1 MKALVKTKPGPGLEL
16 IDVAVPEVGRD
27 DVLIRILKTAI
38 CGTDV
43 HIYEWDEWARR
54 TVPVPLVVGH
64 EFVGVIHE
72 LGSDVR
78 GLQLGELVTGE
89 GHIVCGHCRN
99 CRAGRRH
106 LCVNTISIGATRDG
120 AFAEYLVLPS
130 SNIWAADPA
139 IPLDVLAICD
149 PLGNAAHTAL
159 SFDLVGEDV
168 LITGA
173 GPVGCL
179 AAAIVRHVGA
189 RHVVVSDIN
198 PDRLDLAKTMGAS
211 LVLDARRQQPTR
223 RLCDARHDRGLR
235 RRPRDVG
242 QPRRAARHARRRC
255 ATAGASRLLGFLEG
269 ESAIDWERVI
279 FGGLTLK
286 GIYGRQMYETWYKM
300 TAMLQSGLDVSPV
313 ITHRFAFTEYETAF
327 DMMLSGRSGKVILDW
342 ATA

>member
-1 MKALVKTKPGPGLEL
+1 MKALVKTVAGRGLEL
-16 IDVAVPEVGRD
+16 TDVPVPQVGHD

-43 HIYEWDEWARR
+43 HIFQWDEWASR

-64 EFVGVIHE
+64 EFVGVIAE
-72 LGSDVR
+72 LGGDVR
-78 GLQLGELVTGE
+78 GLQVGELVTGE

-130 SNIWAADPA
+130 SNIWVADPA

-179 AAAIVRHVGA
+179 AAAIARHVGA
-189 RHVVVSDIN
+189 RHIVISDIN
-198 PDRLDLAKTMGAS
+198 PDRLELAKRMGAS
-211 LVLDARRQQPTR
+211 LTIDARNQRPS
-223 RLCDARHDRGLR
+223 DALAMLGMTEGF
-235 RRPRDVG
+235 DVG
-242 QPRRAARHARRRC
+242 LEMSGSPDALRGMLESMFHGGRIA
-255 ATAGASRLLGFLEG
+255 LLGFLEG

-279 FGGLTLK
+279 FSGLTLK

-313 ITHRFAFTEYETAF
+313 ITHRFPYTEYETAF
-327 DMMLSGRSGKVILDW
+327 DVMLSGRSGKIILDW

>member
-1 MKALVKTKPGPGLEL
+1 MKALVKAAAGPGLKL
-16 IDVAVPEVGRD
+16 ADVPVPAIGRD

-54 TVPVPLVVGH
+54 TVPVPIVVGH
-64 EFVGVIHE
+64 EFVGVVDK

-78 GLQLGELVTGE
+78 GLHVGELVTGE

-106 LCVNTISIGATRDG
+106 LCVNTISVGATRPG
-120 AFAEYLVLPS
+120 AFADYLALPS
-130 SNIWAADPA
+130 SNVWVADPA
-139 IPLDVLAICD
+139 IAPDVLAICD

-173 GPVGCL
+173 GPIGCM
-179 AAAIVRHVGA
+179 AAAIARHVGA

-198 PDRLDLAKTMGAS
+198 PDRLELARVMGAS
-211 LVLDARRQQPTR
+211 LTVDARSESVNEALTRLGMSEGFDVGLEMSGSPDALRGMLDAMCHGGRI
-223 RLCDARHDRGLR
+223 A
-235 RRPRDVG
+235 
-242 QPRRAARHARRRC
+242 
-255 ATAGASRLLGFLEG
+255 LLGFLEG
-269 ESAIDWERVI
+269 ETAIDWERVI
-279 FGGLTLK
+279 FSGLTIK

-300 TAMLQSGLDVSPV
+300 TAMLQSGLNVSPV
-313 ITHRFAFTEYETAF
+313 ITHRFACTEYEAAF
-327 DMMLSGRSGKVILDW
+327 EVMLSGRSGKVILEW

>member
-1 MKALVKTKPGPGLEL
+1 MKALVKTIAGRGLEL
-16 IDVAVPEVGRD
+16 TDVPVPQVGHD

-43 HIYEWDEWARR
+43 HIFQWDEWASR

-64 EFVGVIHE
+64 EFVGVIAE

-78 GLQLGELVTGE
+78 GLQVGELVTGE

-106 LCVNTISIGATRDG
+106 LCANTISIGATRDG

-130 SNIWAADPA
+130 SNIWVADPA

-179 AAAIVRHVGA
+179 AAADRPPRRRAPRGDHRRQPVPSRA
-189 RHVVVSDIN
+189 RQADGRVA
-198 PDRLDLAKTMGAS
+198 R
-211 LVLDARRQQPTR
+211 ARRAQP
-223 RLCDARHDRGLR
+223 
-235 RRPRDVG
+235 
-242 QPRRAARHARRRC
+242 AARATRWRC
-255 ATAGASRLLGFLEG
+255 
-269 ESAIDWERVI
+269 SA
-279 FGGLTLK
+279 
-286 GIYGRQMYETWYKM
+286 
-300 TAMLQSGLDVSPV
+300 
-313 ITHRFAFTEYETAF
+313 
-327 DMMLSGRSGKVILDW
+327 
-342 ATA
+342 

>member
-1 MKALVKTKPGPGLEL
+1 MKALVKTVAGRGLEL
-16 IDVAVPEVGRD
+16 TDVPVPQVGHD

-43 HIYEWDEWARR
+43 HIFQWDEWASR

-64 EFVGVIHE
+64 EFVGVIAE

-78 GLQLGELVTGE
+78 GLQVGELVTGE

-130 SNIWAADPA
+130 SNIWVADPA

-179 AAAIVRHVGA
+179 AAAIARHVGA
-189 RHVVVSDIN
+189 RHIVISDIN
-198 PDRLDLAKTMGAS
+198 PDRLELAKRMGAS
-211 LVLDARRQQPTR
+211 LTIDARNQRPS
-223 RLCDARHDRGLR
+223 DALAMLGMTEGF
-235 RRPRDVG
+235 DVG
-242 QPRRAARHARRRC
+242 LEMSGSPDALRGMLESMFHGGRIA
-255 ATAGASRLLGFLEG
+255 LLGFLEG

-279 FGGLTLK
+279 FSGLTLK

-313 ITHRFAFTEYETAF
+313 ITHRFPYTEYETAF
-327 DMMLSGRSGKVILDW
+327 DVMLSGRSGKIILDW

>member
-1 MKALVKTKPGPGLEL
+1 MKALVKAAAGPGLKL
-16 IDVAVPEVGRD
+16 ADVPVPAIGRD

-54 TVPVPLVVGH
+54 TVPVPMVVGH
-64 EFVGVIHE
+64 EFVGVVDK

-78 GLQLGELVTGE
+78 GLHVGELVTGE

-106 LCVNTISIGATRDG
+106 LCVNTISVGATRPG
-120 AFAEYLVLPS
+120 AFADYLALPS
-130 SNIWAADPA
+130 SNVWVADPA
-139 IPLDVLAICD
+139 IAPDVLAICD

-173 GPVGCL
+173 GPIGCM
-179 AAAIVRHVGA
+179 AAAIARHVGA

-198 PDRLDLAKTMGAS
+198 PDRLELARVMGAS
-211 LVLDARRQQPTR
+211 LTVDARSESVNEALTRLGMSEGFDVGLEMSGSPDALRGMLDAMCHGGRI
-223 RLCDARHDRGLR
+223 A
-235 RRPRDVG
+235 
-242 QPRRAARHARRRC
+242 
-255 ATAGASRLLGFLEG
+255 LLGFLEG
-269 ESAIDWERVI
+269 ETAIDWERVI
-279 FGGLTLK
+279 FSGLTIK

-300 TAMLQSGLDVSPV
+300 TAMLQSGLNVSPV
-313 ITHRFAFTEYETAF
+313 ITHRFACTEYEAAF
-327 DMMLSGRSGKVILDW
+327 EVMLSGRSGKVILEW

>member
-1 MKALVKTKPGPGLEL
+1 MKALVKAAAGPGLEL
-16 IDVAVPEVGRD
+16 TDVPAPQIGRD

-43 HIYEWDEWARR
+43 HIFQWDEWARR
-54 TVPVPLVVGH
+54 TVPVPMVVGH
-64 EFVGVIHE
+64 EFVGVIDE

-78 GLQLGELVTGE
+78 GLQVGELVTGE

-106 LCVNTISIGATRDG
+106 LCVNAISIGATREG
-120 AFAEYLVLPS
+120 AFAEYLALPS
-130 SNIWAADPA
+130 SNIWVADPA

-149 PLGNAAHTAL
+149 PLGNATHTAL

-179 AAAIVRHVGA
+179 ATAIARHVGA
-189 RHVVVSDIN
+189 RHVVVTDIN
-198 PDRLDLAKTMGAS
+198 PDRLELAKVMGAS
-211 LVLDARRQQPTR
+211 LTIDARSQPASEALAT
-223 RLCDARHDRGLR
+223 LGMSEGF
-235 RRPRDVG
+235 DVG
-242 QPRRAARHARRRC
+242 LEMSGSPDALRGMLEAMCHGGRIA
-255 ATAGASRLLGFLEG
+255 LLGFLEG
-269 ESAIDWERVI
+269 ETAIDWERVI
-279 FGGLTLK
+279 FSGLTIK

-313 ITHRFAFTEYETAF
+313 ITHRFPYTEYETAF
-327 DMMLSGRSGKVILDW
+327 DVMLSGRSGKVILEW
-342 ATA
+342 AAQ